1 MDLKTTFV
9 QPDKNSFIWWTGIT
23 ILVVI
28 ISILHYTTPTMNWEY
43 HLILMQSY
51 FIPVLLAA
59 FRFGIRG
66 GLISALLI
74 TVFYLPH
81 IMLQWG
87 GFVETNMIRFLQILL
102 FFVIG
107 YMTGFKTEREKE
119 EKEKFQRS
127 ASELSANLEKLKR
140 QAEEIGLL
148 EQQLRQVDRLSVIG
162 ELTANLAHE
171 VRNPLGSIRGAAEIL
186 RSEAPDALKKSEF
199 FQIIFGETDRLNQVV
214 ENYLHYARKQ
224 NPRKINFNITDI
236 LDNVKMLLGRPF
248 DKNGIA
254 LNISAP
260 DGPCYICGDPGQFW
274 QVLTNLLIN
283 AQQASE
289 KGMQVDLSVQPC
301 DKSEITS
308 AIQVVVQDQGAGL
321 TAEALDKIFQP
332 FYTTKTDGTGLGL
345 PIVKR
350 IAEENNWII
359 GVESTPGRGTRFSI
373 TIPLAG
379 TP

>member
-162 ELTANLAHE
+162 ELPANLAHE

-199 FQIIFGETDRLNQVV
+199 FQIIFGETDR
-214 ENYLHYARKQ
+214 
-224 NPRKINFNITDI
+224 
-236 LDNVKMLLGRPF
+236 
-248 DKNGIA
+248 
-254 LNISAP
+254 
-260 DGPCYICGDPGQFW
+260 
-274 QVLTNLLIN
+274 
-283 AQQASE
+283 
-289 KGMQVDLSVQPC
+289 
-301 DKSEITS
+301 
-308 AIQVVVQDQGAGL
+308 
-321 TAEALDKIFQP
+321 
-332 FYTTKTDGTGLGL
+332 
-345 PIVKR
+345 
-350 IAEENNWII
+350 
-359 GVESTPGRGTRFSI
+359 
-373 TIPLAG
+373 
-379 TP
+379 